1 MVSCFFVRS
10 LAWNAVQTAGN
21 LVLLVSTSINQS
33 WMWPWTIIK
42 NELILWFC
50 RLKSFD
56 GDLVEIGLLVTI
68 VYHICPCLSQQQQL
82 LILLAS
88 AEEKVFF
95 ALMQPFNIRCGL
107 LSFIVIDQCLQ
118 CLKALK
124 IQNIIL
130 SLACY
135 NMQNTNCDEMQ
146 NFARIL

>member
-1 MVSCFFVRS
+1 M
-10 LAWNAVQTAGN
+10 L
-21 LVLLVSTSINQS
+21 LLVSTSINQS

-95 ALMQPFNIRCGL
+95 ALMQPFNNRCGL

-118 CLKALK
+118 GLAALK
-124 IQNIIL
+124 IQNVIL
-130 SLACY
+130 SSSVLANQKALEWLKVMNASCFAGPWKV
-135 NMQNTNCDEMQ
+135 MQ
-146 NFARIL
+146 